1 MSVIF
6 ITMEEKEFIEMMQN
20 SERFKISSFETD
32 RSQEKI
38 NILANSYVY
47 SFTEPYFSVVSSKD
61 PAAFREAILKKI
73 NTEEVMGVK
82 LINIMETNHSID
94 LSILKADY

>member
-1 MSVIF
+1 MK
-6 ITMEEKEFIEMMQN
+6 EKEFTQMMQN

-47 SFTEPYFSVVSSKD
+47 SFSEPYFSVVSGKD
-61 PAAFREAILKKI
+61 PKAFREAILRRI
-73 NTEEVMGVK
+73 NTEQIMGVK

-94 LSILKADY
+94 LSMIKADY

>member
-1 MSVIF
+1 
-6 ITMEEKEFIEMMQN
+6 MEEKEFIEMMQN

-47 SFTEPYFSVVSSKD
+47 SFTEPYFSVVSNKD
-61 PAAFREAILKKI
+61 PKAFGEAILRRI
-73 NTEEVMGVK
+73 NTEEIMGVK
-82 LINIMETNHSID
+82 LINIMEAKHSID
-94 LSILKADY
+94 LSMLKADY